1 MKMKQFQKEVDK
13 WTGQFD
19 PQYWPP
25 HQILTRLMEEVGE
38 LAREVNHRFG
48 SKKKKVTEKD
58 RQLGDEMAD
67 IIFTLACLANSQ
79 GINLSDYMQ
88 RIIDKCYKRDN
99 DRYKKKE

>member
-1 MKMKQFQKEVDK
+1 MKQFQKEVDK

-48 SKKKKVTEKD
+48 SKKKKADEED

-79 GINLSDYMQ
+79 EVNLSEHMQ
-88 RIIDKCYKRDN
+88 RIIGKCYKRDN
-99 DRYKKKE
+99 DRYKKKK